1 MLSRQEWQA
10 RAERLSWQT
19 QAFIGGRYVD
29 AASGKR
35 FTAINPA
42 NGKALA
48 EVAECDAEDVDRAV
62 KAARRAF
69 ESEQWSR
76 MAPKERKKRLQ
87 RLAQLIEDKRE
98 ELALTESLDMG
109 KPVRDAYN
117 IDIPNSANAIAWYA
131 EAIDKLYDQV
141 APTPDNV
148 LATITREP
156 IGVVAAVVPWNFP
169 LMMAAWKLG
178 PALAAGNS
186 VILKPA
192 EQSPLSA
199 LQLGELAA
207 QAGIPEGVLNVLPG
221 YGETA
226 GQALGLHPDVDCVAF
241 TGSAPVGKLFLEYA
255 ARSNMKR
262 VWLECGGK
270 TPHIVFPDAS
280 DLYRA
285 AKVAAAGI
293 MFNQGEVCN
302 AGSRLLVAED
312 IREEFVGHV
321 VEAARAFTPGDPLDP
336 DSPMGAIVDQQQM
349 ERVLGYIGKGRD
361 EGAELRLGGGRVRN
375 DTGGFYIEPTVF
387 DGVRNDMT
395 IAREEIFGPVLSVI
409 GYQDEA
415 EAIRLANESEYG
427 LAAAL
432 WTRDVSRAHRV
443 ARRLRAG
450 SVWVNCFDGG
460 DITTPFG
467 GYKQSGT
474 GRDKSLLALEKYTE
488 VKTTWLELE

>member
-1 MLSRQEWQA
+1 MLSRQEWQE
-10 RAERLSWQT
+10 RAQQLSWQT

-29 AASGKR
+29 AASGQR
-35 FTAINPA
+35 FSAINPA
-42 NGKALA
+42 TGKALA

-76 MAPKERKKRLQ
+76 MAPKDRKKRLL
-87 RLAQLIEDKRE
+87 RLAELIEARRE
-98 ELALTESLDMG
+98 DLALTESLDMG

-156 IGVVAAVVPWNFP
+156 MGVVAAVVPWNFP
-169 LMMAAWKLG
+169 LMMASWKLG

-199 LQLGELAA
+199 LQLGELAME
-207 QAGIPEGVLNVLPG
+207 AGIPEGVLNVLPG

-241 TGSAPVGKLFLEYA
+241 TGSAPVGKLFLGYA

-270 TPHIVFPDAS
+270 TPHIVFPDAT

-302 AGSRLLVAED
+302 AGSRLLVAD
-312 IREEFVGHV
+312 SIREEFVGHV
-321 VEAARAFTPGDPLDP
+321 VEAAKGFEPGDPLDP
-336 DSPMGAIVDQQQM
+336 DSPMGAIVDQSQM
-349 ERVLGYIGKGRD
+349 ERVLGYISKGRE
-361 EGAELRLGGGRVRN
+361 EGATLRLGGERARTE
-375 DTGGFYIEPTVF
+375 TGGFYVQPTVF

-409 GYQDEA
+409 GYDDEA

-450 SVWVNCFDGG
+450 SVWINCFDGG